1 MATSSK
7 DLETLWKRYAEE
19 GSKQGISVLRYF
31 ESNGIPYHV
40 FEKWYKKKFR
50 QPDIV
55 ECSVSSELEAIPT
68 PQAGN
73 IGSVAIRPTDPQP
86 LKELTVSYI
95 TLCLSNGLK
104 LEHHKLSY
112 EDLLAL
118 IQKIKPL
125 CLA

>member
-7 DLETLWKRYAEE
+7 DIETLWKRYAEDA
-19 GSKQGISVLRYF
+19 SKKGISVQRFF

-40 FEKWYKKKFR
+40 FEKWYKKRFQ

-55 ECSVSSELEAIPT
+55 ECSVSSSPETTPALPAENGLEST
-68 PQAGN
+68 RQD
-73 IGSVAIRPTDPQP
+73 SQLQP
-86 LKELTVSYI
+86 KELTVSYI

-104 LEHHKLSY
+104 IEHRKLSY
-112 EDLLAL
+112 EDLQNL